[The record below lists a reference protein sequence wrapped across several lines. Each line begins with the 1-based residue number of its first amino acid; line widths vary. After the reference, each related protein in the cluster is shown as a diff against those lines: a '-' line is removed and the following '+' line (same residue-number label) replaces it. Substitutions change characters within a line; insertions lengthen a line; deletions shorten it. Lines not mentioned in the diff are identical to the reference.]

1 MATGYQERSY
11 ASTNATCQATAVQQ
25 QASAT
30 SPASAQRRSELAEF
44 LRTRRARIT
53 PDDVGLPP
61 GGRRRTPGLRREE
74 VAGLAGVGVTWY
86 TWLEQGRDIRV
97 SEQVLEAV
105 ARALRLD
112 RHERAYLFTL
122 AGSTPPASVQE
133 HAVDAATLRV
143 LDAVDPWP
151 AAVQSARSDVLAY
164 NRGYAKLI
172 GDLDALPPME
182 RNTLWLTFTDPDWRQ
197 AVVEWESLARRAVSR
212 FRALWPAHAG
222 DPSWQSL
229 LNRLIA
235 ASPDFAR
242 MWKSHDVSEAV
253 VEFKQI
259 RNPEVGL
266 MRFDISTTWLA
277 PRLGARLVVMTPSDE
292 QTRKRFGMLVGD

>member
-1 MATGYQERSY
+1 MERQTVEGG
-11 ASTNATCQATAVQQ
+11 A
-25 QASAT
+25 
-30 SPASAQRRSELAEF
+30 ASAQRRRELAEF

-53 PDDVGLPP
+53 PDDVGLPA

-122 AGSTPPASVQE
+122 TGSAPATAVQE
-133 HAVDAATLRV
+133 HAIDTATLRV

-151 AAVQSARSDVLAY
+151 ASVQNARFDVLAY
-164 NRGYAKLI
+164 NRGYARLI

-182 RNTLWLTFTDPDWRQ
+182 RNSLWLTFTDPDWRK
-197 AVVEWESLARRAVSR
+197 AIVEWESLAVRSVSR
-212 FRALWPAHAG
+212 LRAQWPSHAA
-222 DPSWQSL
+222 DPAWQSL
-229 LNRLIA
+229 VKRLIA

-242 MWKSHDVSEAV
+242 MWQSHDVSEAV
-253 VEFKQI
+253 PAFKQI

-266 MRFDISTTWLA
+266 LRFDISTTWLA
-277 PRLGARLVVMTPSDE
+277 PRLGARLVVMTPSDAK
-292 QTRKRFGMLVGD
+292 TRERFGRLVGD